1 MTGVSMKK
9 RYSGHYCRICGAI
22 KPNERFSGKGH
33 RNHICK
39 KCSRKP
45 KAEIN
50 EIDMENEIFGYLK
63 QSHISNKNVKRLKQ
77 LVDSESDQIAK
88 LANIVL
94 EVANVKPYKKR
105 RLKVLARERR
115 DLLQKL
121 EETGLSLAHHN
132 Y

>member
-1 MTGVSMKK
+1 MKK

-22 KPNERFSGKGH
+22 KPNEKFSGKGH

-39 KCSRKP
+39 ECSRKP
-45 KAEIN
+45 KVEIN
-50 EIDMENEIFGYLK
+50 EIDMEQEIFRYLK
-63 QSHISNKNVKRLKQ
+63 QSHISDKNVKRLKL
-77 LVDSESDQIAK
+77 LVNSESDKIAT

-94 EVANVKPYKKR
+94 EVASVKPYKKR

-115 DLLQKL
+115 DLLEKL
-121 EETGLSLAHHN
+121 EETGLILAHHI